1 MQINH
6 TLARVQF
13 PNPASSMM
21 SLDSQLVNGYLDCH
35 MKAAPLTYS
44 KDTISIA
51 LVHEALA
58 AAQQH
63 TVDTAAILETAG
75 IPQELLDS
83 NKARVSILQ
92 FGQLWIALADA
103 MNDEFFGM
111 DSHALRRGSYQLL
124 SKWVY
129 QADHLQ
135 LALQD
140 MLVFLNL
147 VLDDFVGE
155 LRIEND
161 YAILIIHDKD
171 QVKPMFSY
179 ATYLMLI
186 HSLMCWLTGQRIAIL
201 NMQLKCNAP
210 VDDTDYRIRFCDQ
223 IEYTCTDNKIYFE
236 AQHLA
241 LKIKQDE
248 KSWKRFLKQT
258 PYNLLV
264 RYKNPHALSHQI
276 RKQLVK
282 FPPSQWLELS
292 ELTQHFNMSEATF
305 QRRLKQ
311 EGTSYQQLK
320 NEVRR
325 DTAIELLSKTQQ
337 SLQEISDQ
345 LNFHDP
351 SAFHRAFKKWT
362 GLNPG
367 AYRQYT
373 ENT

>member
-1 MQINH
+1 
-6 TLARVQF
+6 
-13 PNPASSMM
+13 MM
-21 SLDSQLVNGYLDCH
+21 YLNTQLVNGIPRH
-35 MKAAPLTYS
+35 PMNATQLTYS
-44 KDTISIA
+44 KGTISIA
-51 LVHEALA
+51 LVHEALHT
-58 AAQQH
+58 AQQRGM
-63 TVDTAAILETAG
+63 DTHAILQTAG
-75 IPQELLDS
+75 IPAELLHS

-92 FGQLWIALADA
+92 YGQLWIALADA

-111 DSHALRRGSYQLL
+111 DSHAMRRGSYQLL

-129 QADHLQ
+129 QAEHLKA
-135 LALQD
+135 ALQD
-140 MLVFLNL
+140 ILNFFNL
-147 VLDDFVGE
+147 ILDDFSGE
-155 LRIEND
+155 LNVDGE
-161 YAILIIHDKD
+161 YAILTIHDKD

-186 HSLMCWLTGQRIAIL
+186 HGLMCWLTGQRIAIL
-201 NMQLKCNAP
+201 NMQLKCAAP
-210 VDDTDYRIRFCDQ
+210 QDDADYRVRFSDE
-223 IEYTCTDNKIYFE
+223 IEYACTAHKIYFE
-236 AQHLA
+236 AKHLD
-241 LKIKQDE
+241 LKIKQDK

-258 PYNLLV
+258 PFNLLV
-264 RYKNPHALSHQI
+264 RYKNPHALSHKI
-276 RKQLVK
+276 RKQLMRL
-282 FPPSQWLELS
+282 PPSEWLELN

-320 NEVRR
+320 NEIRR

-362 GLNPG
+362 GVNPG

-373 ENT
+373 ESS